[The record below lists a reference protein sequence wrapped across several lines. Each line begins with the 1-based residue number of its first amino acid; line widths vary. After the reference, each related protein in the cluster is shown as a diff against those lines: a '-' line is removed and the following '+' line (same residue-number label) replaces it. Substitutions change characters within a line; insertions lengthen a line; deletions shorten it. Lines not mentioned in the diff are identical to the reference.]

1 VVAEARRLGAV
12 RGGTAVS
19 SNGGLIGA
27 ALGLGLSGCDKA
39 GEVRRCR
46 RAAADECQVAV
57 R

>member
-39 GEVRRCR
+39 SEVRGCR